1 MAAGAEK
8 EADPTKK
15 KKLATSFM
23 WVLSF
28 FKSCLILSWC
38 FWGKEKKKKGG
49 KIDTAEKMKEGLNP
63 TLKKEPA
70 KDIVWKV

>member
-1 MAAGAEK
+1 MQK
-8 EADPTKK
+8 KRQTLPKK
-15 KKLATSFM
+15 KTGNKLYVGVIIFQILFNF
-23 WVLSF
+23 VLMF
-28 FKSCLILSWC
+28 LRQR
-38 FWGKEKKKKGG
+38 KKKKGG

>member
-1 MAAGAEK
+1 
-8 EADPTKK
+8 
-15 KKLATSFM
+15 M